1 MLRGTMG
8 GPRLPVFT
16 SLCVCGGG
24 GVGVIVCAHVYGVN
38 RLLITREQWVLGWR
52 LL

>member
-1 MLRGTMG
+1 MG

-24 GVGVIVCAHVYGVN
+24 GGGGCDTLNIFV
-38 RLLITREQWVLGWR
+38 VLCPKVTKFEEINCSP
-52 LL
+52 LHPNV